1 MQTGWGLVHHKLA
14 ACLSLVQLHE
24 KAPCGHMVL
33 YHFKSNDLFFSC
45 RFFFLLQIML
55 KALLGFFWRIL
66 FQLWNKAIIFIP
78 FFI

>member
-1 MQTGWGLVHHKLA
+1 
-14 ACLSLVQLHE
+14 
-24 KAPCGHMVL
+24 MVL